1 MVSKLTVKQNNV
13 SKWITAIMPIVLLG
27 FCIAAQAVEAPTGMM
42 CELLAHPE
50 ITVIKDAEPEFTWIM
65 NSSLRGDVQTAYQIL
80 VASSQENLAKDLG
93 DVWDSGKVASNNS
106 INVTYQGNTLAPGKT
121 YYWKVRIWNRDDTA
135 STFSA
140 PQQITM
146 ADTLYDYATSTYPLA
161 QTEIAPVLIEK
172 KGNGHYLVDFGKDA
186 FGYLNLYIQNAPRK
200 HDLEIQLGE
209 KIKDGAVDSRPGG
222 TIRYA
227 KVQQEIEKGSGTY
240 RVNLKPNERNTSGA
254 AILLPDEIG
263 VVMPFRYVEIK
274 RFRSH
279 LTESMIRQVAVHY
292 PFGESESSFTSSDE
306 TLNAVWDLCKYSTK
320 ATSFCGIY
328 VDGDRERIPY
338 EADAYINQLLHYGT
352 DREYTMARNSLEYLI
367 THPTWPTEWI
377 LDTVLMA
384 WADYLYTGNTESLAH
399 WYDNLKAKTLIA
411 LEREDGLIST
421 TTGLVTEEVLKS
433 IHIDRP
439 IKDLVDWPPADFT
452 VDGKYGERD
461 GHVMAE
467 INTVVNAFH
476 YKALTLMA
484 HIAEALGKVDDAKL
498 FKEHAAKVKSA
509 VNEKLFDA
517 TSGIY
522 VDGEGVNHSSV
533 HANMMPLALGL
544 VPDEQQEKVANFIQS
559 RGMAC
564 SVYGAQ
570 FLLDGLYHA
579 ERENYALELMTAK
592 HDRSWWNMI
601 AVGSTVTLEAWDWK
615 YKNNLDWNH
624 AWGAAPGNIIPRYVL
639 GVRPLEPGFS
649 RILIKPQPGT
659 LANAK
664 GVVPTIRGPIM
675 VAFKNAPEKSFE
687 LNLTIPAN
695 ITAEVHIPAAT
706 AEDIT
711 ESGTPISK
719 AEGIQFLRMD
729 KDRAVYEVGSGT
741 YKMRSKLI

>member
-1 MVSKLTVKQNNV
+1 MLSKFYVKRNV
-13 SKWITAIMPIVLLG
+13 PKMIAAIMLIT
-27 FCIAAQAVEAPTGMM
+27 FCFAVQAVEAPTGMM

-50 ITVIKDAEPEFTWIM
+50 ITVIRDAEPEFTWVM
-65 NSSLRGDVQTAYQIL
+65 NSSLRGDVQSAYQIL
-80 VASSQENLAKDLG
+80 VASSQDKLAKDVG
-93 DVWDSGKVASNNS
+93 DLWDSGKVASNNS
-106 INVTYQGNTLAPGKT
+106 INVTYQGNALEPGKT
-121 YYWKVRIWNRDDTA
+121 YYWKVRTWNRDDAA
-135 STFSA
+135 SAFSA

-146 ADTLYDYATSTYPLA
+146 ADTLDGYATSTYPLQ

-172 KGNGHYLVDFGKDA
+172 KGKGHYLVDFGKDA
-186 FGYLNLYIQNAPRK
+186 IGYLNLHIQDAPRK
-200 HDLEIQLGE
+200 HDIEVILGE
-209 KIKDGAVDSRPGG
+209 KLKDGAVDNRPGG

-227 KVQQEIEKGSGTY
+227 RTTMVIEKGSGTY
-240 RVNLKPNERNTSGA
+240 RAALKPNERNTSGA

-274 RFRSH
+274 RFRSN

-292 PFGESESSFTSSDE
+292 PFDESASSFTCSDE
-306 TLNAVWDLCKYSTK
+306 TLNAVWDLCKYSIK
-320 ATSFCGIY
+320 ATSFCGVY

-352 DREYTMARNSLEYLI
+352 DREYTMARNSHEYLI

-377 LDTVLMA
+377 LDSVLMA
-384 WADYLYTGNTESLAH
+384 WTDYLYTGDSESLAR
-399 WYDNLKAKTLIA
+399 WYDDLKAKTLLVLA
-411 LEREDGLIST
+411 REDGLIST
-421 TTGLVTEEVLKS
+421 STGLVTEEVLKS
-433 IHIDRP
+433 IHIDKP

-484 HIAEALGKVDDAKL
+484 GIAEALGKTDDIEYFTK
-498 FKEHAAKVKSA
+498 HAEKVKSTI
-509 VNEKLFDA
+509 NEKLFDE

-522 VDGEGVNHSSV
+522 VDGEGVDHSSI

-544 VPDEQQEKVANFIQS
+544 VSDEHQEKVADFIQS

-564 SVYGAQ
+564 SVYGSQ

-579 ERENYALELMTAK
+579 DRDDYALELMTAK

-649 RILIKPQPGT
+649 RVLIKPQPGT
-659 LANAK
+659 LASAE
-664 GVVPTIRGPIM
+664 GAVPTIRGPIM
-675 VAFKNAPEKSFE
+675 VAFKNTPGKSFE
-687 LNLTIPAN
+687 LTLTIPAN
-695 ITAEVHIPAAT
+695 ITAEVHIPAVT
-706 AEDIT
+706 AENIT
-711 ESGTPISK
+711 ESGSPISE
-719 AEGIQFLRMD
+719 AEGVKFLRMD
-729 KDRAVYEVGSGT
+729 KNRAVYEVGSGT